1 MLASVILRRHWN
13 GRAAGETVSTLG
25 RGVMQTLVDNQIADW
40 VTAEQP
46 KKKRGRPRAER
57 NVQDDSRTSN

>member
-1 MLASVILRRHWN
+1 MLTSVILRRHWN

-40 VTAEQP
+40 VTQP
-46 KKKRGRPRAER
+46 KIQRGRSRVER
-57 NVQDDSRTSN
+57 NVQNDRRAND